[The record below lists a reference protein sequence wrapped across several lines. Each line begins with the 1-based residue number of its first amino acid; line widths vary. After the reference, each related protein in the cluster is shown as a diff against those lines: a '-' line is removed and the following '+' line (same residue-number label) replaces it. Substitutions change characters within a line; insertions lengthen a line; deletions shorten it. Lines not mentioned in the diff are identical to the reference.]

1 MDVLQAVFQRLGSLI
16 ALSFATFPL
25 TRLWAWVF
33 ITT

>member
-1 MDVLQAVFQRLGSLI
+1 MEVLLAVFQRLGSLI

-25 TRLWAWVF
+25 TRPWTWVF